1 MRKGRLVQIIL
12 ACLVL
17 LFVLGDMLLVMG
29 NQSMQTEV
37 SDRQQI
43 VAQAIQLENI
53 SRQVVGVLANMAL
66 KTNDESL
73 KKLLAAS
80 GVNLEVPSGPAPASK

>member
-17 LFVLGDMLLVMG
+17 LFVLADMLLIIG
-29 NQSMQTEV
+29 NQSIQSEV
-37 SDRQQI
+37 GERQQI
-43 VAQAIQLENI
+43 IAQAIQLENI

-66 KTNDESL
+66 KTNDEPL

-80 GVNLEVPSGPAPASK
+80 GVNLEDSAGPAPASK